1 MAFVGDGPTPRLLE
15 LITLQLRSDAGNGL
29 ECGDV
34 PRVGGNP
41 GTRCRQCAMS
51 TKRE

>member
-1 MAFVGDGPTPRLLE
+1 MALVGDGPTPRLLE
-15 LITLQLRSDAGNGL
+15 LITLQLRAGNGL